1 VNTGT
6 QETRNRKQSKSKK
19 KKHVG
24 KPEKERMTHATNL
37 NPATFWLGIYN

>member
-1 VNTGT
+1 MNRDKK
-6 QETRNRKQSKSKK
+6 QENRNSKSKK
-19 KKHVG
+19 NNHVG